1 MRTQFSDHY
10 KDAKRKIIRRL
21 QPAEIY
27 LGKGKS
33 YEASLFLRLSFIS
46 EAFAQIAIL
55 HFACLHF
62 RPLSDRCQYL
72 FGSLIL
78 MCGFKLMFL
87 MCGLKIVILMSVS
100 PLRVIGNPEKPGIRF

>member
-1 MRTQFSDHY
+1 MKPLLFF
-10 KDAKRKIIRRL
+10 L
-21 QPAEIY
+21 QI
-27 LGKGKS
+27 
-33 YEASLFLRLSFIS
+33 SLLS

-55 HFACLHF
+55 RFACLHS

-78 MCGFKLMFL
+78 MCGFKIMFL

-100 PLRVIGNPEKPGIRF
+100 PLRVIGNPEKTWD

>member
-33 YEASLFLRLSFIS
+33 YEASPFFFCKYLYSVKPSPKLQSCAL
-46 EAFAQIAIL
+46 L
-55 HFACLHF
+55 ACIPAL
-62 RPLSDRCQYL
+62 CQYL

-78 MCGFKLMFL
+78 MCGFKIMFL

-100 PLRVIGNPEKPGIRF
+100 PLRVIGNPEKTWD